1 MTGAIGPR
9 SGMSRWGQVRRVG
22 CAVVALVLLCAFA
35 DASRAELR
43 IDGDEAALRVIA
55 DQAPIGDVL
64 AALKAKFRLRYR
76 TVDSDRQV
84 TGTISGTLHR
94 VVVRLL
100 DGHDFVVQRSAEG
113 VEILQVAPRGG
124 VRALRSGRSVA
135 PVWRASLKQVSTQT
149 AR

>member
-1 MTGAIGPR
+1 
-9 SGMSRWGQVRRVG
+9 MSRWGQVRRVG
-22 CAVVALVLLCAFA
+22 CAVVALVLLWAFPN
-35 DASRAELR
+35 ASRAELR
-43 IDGDEAALRVIA
+43 IEGDEAALRVIA
-55 DQAPIGDVL
+55 DQAPLGDVL
-64 AALKAKFRLRYR
+64 AALKAKFRLRYH

-124 VRALRSGRSVA
+124 VRALRPGRPAA
-135 PVWRASLKQVSTQT
+135 PVWRTSLKQVSTQT